1 MAIYVL
7 RGSIWYVVQLL
18 SKMTIHLDKVRKGKE
33 SFLNTYAVVFFLCWT
48 VS

>member
-18 SKMTIHLDKVRKGKE
+18 SKMTIHHYLKKATKKSR
-33 SFLNTYAVVFFLCWT
+33 VVLEHMP
-48 VS
+48 

>member
-18 SKMTIHLDKVRKGKE
+18 SKMTIHLDHARKAQVLLFE
-33 SFLNTYAVVFFLCWT
+33 HMQ
-48 VS
+48 